1 MKITTS
7 AGKTYNAGWTL
18 KTRSHHGADLLV
30 IHLPGETTPGEI
42 VEGLVGESMIQ
53 GLKDDGSNVPYE
65 GYTLL
70 NSIIYTHN
78 REAVRV
84 TLEKGG
90 AA

>member
-7 AGKTYNAGWTL
+7 AGKTFNADWTL

-30 IHLPGETTPGEI
+30 IQLPGETTPGEI
-42 VEGLVGESMIQ
+42 LDGLVGESLIQ
-53 GLKDDGSNVPYE
+53 ETMRDGSIASYE

-70 NSIIYTHN
+70 NSIIYANN

-84 TLEKGG
+84 TLEKGD

>member
-7 AGKTYNAGWTL
+7 AGKTYNADWTL

-30 IHLPGETTPGEI
+30 IQLPGETTPGEI
-42 VEGLVGESMIQ
+42 VEGLVGENMIQ
-53 GLKDDGSNVPYE
+53 EFKADGKCVPHE

-70 NSIIYTHN
+70 DSIIYTHN

-84 TLEKGG
+84 TLEKGD